1 MTEVLERFFRYVKV
15 DTQSREESETFP
27 STEKQKDLGRILK
40 RELEEMG
47 ASDVRMDSW
56 GYVYAQI
63 PANAPGPALGL
74 ISHMDTSE
82 AVSGK
87 DVKPRLVED
96 YDGGD
101 VVLNEEKGI
110 VLSPADYPEM
120 KRYIGKRLIVTD
132 GTTLLGADDKAGVSE
147 IMTAAHTLLTHP
159 EIRHGKICIAF
170 TPDEEVGRGVDHFD
184 VEGFG
189 AEIAYTVDG
198 GALGEIEYENFNAA
212 AMNVTVTGKS
222 IHPGDA
228 KGRMKNAVTLAM
240 EFQSLLPAHQVPEDT
255 EGYEGFFHVHEI
267 AGDVE
272 RTVMKYILRDHDRG
286 KLAEKKRIA
295 QAAADFLNEKY
306 GAGTVSLAIAD
317 QYENMKEMIL
327 PHPELIDLAKEALR
341 KHGVE
346 PQEVPIRGG
355 TDGARLSYMGLP
367 CPNLCTG
374 GHNFH
379 GRFEYVC
386 ADSMETMA
394 QVLVTLA
401 ESFARA

>member
-379 GRFEYVC
+379 GRFEYAC